1 MKINLN
7 NSTEFTLD
15 NVRDLIASGSDTTH
29 TQLRVNQN
37 GIAYLSKT
45 VGNIEVE
52 GLAFRLETWI
62 AGNDYVGSKAAQ
74 DTHWVSKIYECLN
87 ANWPSPSST
96 YIDNF

>member
-1 MKINLN
+1 MQIDLN

-15 NVRDLIASGSDTTH
+15 NVRKLIASGSDNTH

-37 GIAYLSKT
+37 GIAYLSKI

-62 AGNDYVGSKAAQ
+62 TGNGYVGSNAAQ
-74 DTHWVSKIYECLN
+74 DTHWISKIYECLK

-96 YIDNF
+96 YIDYF